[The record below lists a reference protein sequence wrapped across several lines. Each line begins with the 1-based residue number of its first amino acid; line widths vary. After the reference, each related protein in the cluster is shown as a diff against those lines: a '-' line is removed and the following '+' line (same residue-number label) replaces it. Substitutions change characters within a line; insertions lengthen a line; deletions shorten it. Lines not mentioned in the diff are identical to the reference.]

1 MGFTYVLTE
10 AVGQVR
16 LLVPD
21 KNADAY
27 ELEDDEIDF
36 FLGQQGQNVT
46 AAAVMACRWLA
57 RKFAQEPT
65 FKADGLSI
73 SNGERARIFAERA
86 EELAAQ
92 LQGGYSSVPL
102 SREGTDS
109 FSEAAQYGD
118 YGTAKVIYVRI

>member
-21 KNADAY
+21 RNADAY
-27 ELEDDEIDF
+27 ELEDEEIEF
-36 FLGQQGQNVT
+36 FLEQTGQNVT

-57 RKFAQEPT
+57 RLFAQSPT

-73 SNGERARIFAERA
+73 SNGERAKICAERA
-86 EELAAQ
+86 EELAAS
-92 LQGGYSSVPL
+92 LQGSYSSVAL
-102 SREGTDS
+102 TRDGTDGY
-109 FSEAAQYGD
+109 SEAAADSD
-118 YGTAKVIYVRI
+118 YGGAEVVYIRV

>member
-1 MGFTYVLTE
+1 MAFTYVLTE

-21 KNADAY
+21 NNSAAY
-27 ELEDDEIDF
+27 ELEDDEITF

-57 RKFAQEPT
+57 RKFAQSPT

-73 SNGERARIFAERA
+73 SNGDRAKIFAERA

-92 LQGGYSSVPL
+92 LQGGYSSVGL
-102 SREGTDS
+102 NRDGTDGY
-109 FSEAAQYGD
+109 SEAAQNSD
-118 YGTAKVIYVRI
+118 YGGAEVIYVRI